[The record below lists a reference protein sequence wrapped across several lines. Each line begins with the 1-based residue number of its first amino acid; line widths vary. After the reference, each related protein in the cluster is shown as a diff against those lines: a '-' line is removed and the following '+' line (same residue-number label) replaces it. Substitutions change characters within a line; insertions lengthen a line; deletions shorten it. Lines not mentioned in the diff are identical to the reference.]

1 MKKFYNGRTNIKHKK
16 TYNMV
21 KIGLFERLEIMKKMH
36 FCCWQSGTIR
46 TYKGL
51 YLHCGLS
58 PKADHVCQS

>member
-36 FCCWQSGTIR
+36 FCCWQNGTIR

-58 PKADHVCQS
+58 TKADHVCQS